1 MNSKIPAGLL
11 ALLLTA
17 GQAQASIIELKWI
30 TTVSA
35 VSGGSHPGAVGE
47 TLTTTILVDNGGSSI
62 SDQTWYASDFVS
74 YRQAGASGW
83 FFESS
88 VPADFLEVIS
98 DSFFSTDAT
107 GNVVT
112 AGNWASGY
120 DLDNPLT
127 SAVNT
132 SWAGLANGAW
142 WNNGFN
148 QTSCVF
154 NEDSDDDCVEA
165 LDVELNISGS
175 SWTASLVGSS
185 VPEPGPLALFG
196 VGLAGLAMR
205 RRRQT

>member
-1 MNSKIPAGLL
+1 MKSKILGLL
-11 ALLLTA
+11 ALVLVA

-35 VSGGSHPGAVGE
+35 VSGGSHPGTVGE

-62 SDQTWYASDFVS
+62 SDQTWSASDFVS

-83 FFESS
+83 FFESA
-88 VPADFLEVIS
+88 VPADFLEVI
-98 DSFFSTDAT
+98 DGSFFSTDAA

-120 DLDNPLT
+120 DPDNPLT
-127 SAVNT
+127 TAVKT

-142 WNNGFN
+142 WNNGYLE
-148 QTSCVF
+148 TSCDF
-154 NEDSDDDCVEA
+154 DSDDCVEA
-165 LDVELNISGS
+165 LDVELNILGS

-196 VGLAGLAMR
+196 LGLAALSLRNR
-205 RRRQT
+205 RKA

>member
-35 VSGGSHPGAVGE
+35 VSGSLPAKVGD

-62 SDQTWYASDFVS
+62 FGQTWYASDFLS

-88 VPADFLEVIS
+88 VPADLLEVS
-98 DSFFSTDAT
+98 PDSYFSTDT
-107 GNVVT
+107 VGNVVT
-112 AGNWASGY
+112 AGNWASGW
-120 DLDNPLT
+120 DPENPAT
-127 SAVNT
+127 TVVTT
-132 SWAGLANGAW
+132 SWTGSAFGAW
-142 WNNGFN
+142 WNNGSN
-148 QTSCVF
+148 EISCF
-154 NEDSDDDCVEA
+154 NEDFSACVEA
-165 LDVELNISGS
+165 DLADRSNVSGS

-196 VGLAGLAMR
+196 LGLAALGLRNR
-205 RRRQT
+205 RKA

>member
-11 ALLLTA
+11 AMLLTA
-17 GQAQASIIELKWI
+17 SQAQASIIELKWI
-30 TTVSA
+30 TAVAA
-35 VSGGSHPGAVGE
+35 VSGIHPAKVGE

-62 SDQTWYASDFVS
+62 SGQTWYASDFVS

-98 DSFFSTDAT
+98 DSYFSTDAA

-120 DLDNPLT
+120 DLENPDT
-127 SAVNT
+127 TFVTT
-132 SWAGLANGAW
+132 SWTGSALGAW

-148 QTSCVF
+148 ETSCVF
-154 NEDSDDDCVEA
+154 NEDSDDDCVDA
-165 LDVELNISGS
+165 DSVGLNTSGS

-196 VGLAGLAMR
+196 LGLAGLALR
-205 RRRQT
+205 RRRQA